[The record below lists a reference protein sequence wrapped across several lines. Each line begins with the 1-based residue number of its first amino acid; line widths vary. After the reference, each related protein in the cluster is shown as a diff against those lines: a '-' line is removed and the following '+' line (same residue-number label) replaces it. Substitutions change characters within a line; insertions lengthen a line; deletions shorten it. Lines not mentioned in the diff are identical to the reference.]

1 MPYAAVRR
9 PAAMLPFNVQLD
21 DLQSMSEGRSL
32 SAAEEFEIL
41 VRVSKQGIAQAN
53 TDDWVWRSAV
63 MTQQDLQ
70 NGSTVKDLAAELTDR
85 CKLGCGQAIPIKLL
99 PNVDGSIRLIL
110 EGARSARTHNRAG
123 WDDRSLSPLGVL

>member
-1 MPYAAVRR
+1 
-9 PAAMLPFNVQLD
+9 MLPFNVQLD
-21 DLQSMSEGRSL
+21 DLVSMSEGRSL

-70 NGSTVKDLAAELTDR
+70 NGKAVKATL
-85 CKLGCGQAIPIKLL
+85 Q
-99 PNVDGSIRLIL
+99 PN
-110 EGARSARTHNRAG
+110 
-123 WDDRSLSPLGVL
+123 